1 MSFSNWLRG
10 RQGSRAWVRRTP
22 GRRAMDYR
30 WRVEPVLYGAVV
42 LAWSWCVFEVARL
55 LIP

>member
-1 MSFSNWLRG
+1 MSFSTS
-10 RQGSRAWVRRTP
+10 SRARLSPRPWVIRSV
-22 GRRAMDYR
+22 GRRATDYR
-30 WRVEPVLYGAVV
+30 SRLEPVLYGAVV